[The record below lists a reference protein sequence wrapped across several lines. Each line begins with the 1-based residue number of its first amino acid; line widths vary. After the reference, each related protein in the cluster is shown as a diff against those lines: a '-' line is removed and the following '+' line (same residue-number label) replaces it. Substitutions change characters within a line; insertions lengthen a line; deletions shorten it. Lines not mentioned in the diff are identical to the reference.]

1 MSSDITLA
9 FAHPEL
15 RAAATAVPPMPDR
28 ISLRDHV
35 VKTEIGAFQPERGRT
50 QRLNFNVVVEVRPAH
65 DVGDDVDRI
74 LSYDKITEAIAAE
87 LERERL
93 NLLETLAERVAARIL
108 AAPQALRTFVRIE
121 KLDLGPG
128 ALGVEIVRTRAE
140 LSERLMSE
148 ISDEPAP
155 LVFFL
160 GQEAMVS
167 PRLRT
172 WLDGIEASGKPAI
185 LCVARGSAER
195 PQVPIAIA
203 QQRIDLLHLEQSAWV
218 LAAQDK
224 RCVVIDSRTELDW
237 ASRRGRIS
245 VWAPS
250 KMVLDATHP
259 PASEEPDQLAL
270 WLAEQFGAAEIV
282 FVGAPAPAGSGAYSL
297 PADAESL
304 VPRT

>member
-9 FAHPEL
+9 FSHPEF
-15 RAAATAVPPMPDR
+15 RAAATAEPPLPDR

-35 VKTEIGAFQPERGRT
+35 VETEIGAFQPERGRT

-74 LSYDKITEAIAAE
+74 LSYDRITEAIAAE

-128 ALGVEIVRTRAE
+128 ALGVEIVRTRAD
-140 LSERLMSE
+140 LSERLASE
-148 ISDEPAP
+148 ISDQPAP

-160 GQEAMVS
+160 GLEAMVS
-167 PRLRT
+167 PRLKS
-172 WLDGIEASGKPAI
+172 WLDGIEAKGLPAI
-185 LCVARGSAER
+185 LCVARSEAER
-195 PQVPIAIA
+195 PHVPIPLA

-218 LAAQDK
+218 LAARDR
-224 RCVVIDSRTELDW
+224 RCVVVDSRTELDW
-237 ASRRGRIS
+237 ASRKGRIS

-250 KMVLDATHP
+250 KMVIDATHP
-259 PASEEPDQLAL
+259 PASEEPARLAL
-270 WLAEQFGAAEIV
+270 WLAGEFGAAEVV
-282 FVGAPAPAGSGAYSL
+282 FVGVPAPEDSGARAV
-297 PADAESL
+297 PADAEAL
-304 VPRT
+304 VAEA